1 MYPNPYG
8 ANAYKQAS
16 QNVSALKA
24 VVMLYDGMIRLVG
37 EAKRADAEGRFEDRF
52 KLTEKASRVL
62 IGLQGQ
68 LDYDNGG
75 ELSPRLNSFYDML
88 FMRMMQINSRN
99 AQVVADDVLASLKE
113 MRSAWEQVR
122 QEVDS
127 QPAATK

>member
-8 ANAYKQAS
+8 ANAYKQAA

-52 KLTEKASRVL
+52 KLTEKASRVV

-68 LDYDNGG
+68 LDFQQGG
-75 ELSPRLNSFYDML
+75 EVSPKLNAFYDTL
-88 FMRMMQINSRN
+88 FMRMLQINSRN
-99 AQVVADDVLASLKE
+99 AQVVADDVLVSLKE
-113 MRSAWEQVR
+113 MRSAWEEVR
-122 QEVDS
+122 LQMDEKS
-127 QPAATK
+127 K